1 MGGDGAPPPGGR
13 RRHLRH
19 QGEGGAVLFPAAT
32 PIKTIE
38 WEGAMT
44 SSIAG
49 LKVPR
54 HRLAACDV
62 PRGGRSC
69 PRRYVRLESI
79 ATSSE
84 ERRPLQSYRSGKH
97 WRVQF
102 TRGIRMNDGEVGER
116 RRKWY

>member
-1 MGGDGAPPPGGR
+1 MGADGASPPGGR

-19 QGEGGAVLFPAAT
+19 QGEGGAVLFLAAT

>member
-1 MGGDGAPPPGGR
+1 
-13 RRHLRH
+13 
-19 QGEGGAVLFPAAT
+19 
-32 PIKTIE
+32 
-38 WEGAMT
+38 MT